1 MNFGSA
7 NRTGLDQKASN
18 HNSPTSESIS
28 AGSSFQRILQKGR
41 LTDEDLRHFQLN
53 ILKAHKKKH
62 YRVLIISAILFIFLG
77 MLLYYLAL

>member
-7 NRTGLDQKASN
+7 NSTRVDQKTSS
-18 HNSPTSESIS
+18 HNSPDNIS
-28 AGSSFQRILQKGR
+28 KGSGSSFQRILQKGR
-41 LTDEDLRHFQLN
+41 LTDEDLRHFQLS

-77 MLLYYLAL
+77 MLFYFLAF